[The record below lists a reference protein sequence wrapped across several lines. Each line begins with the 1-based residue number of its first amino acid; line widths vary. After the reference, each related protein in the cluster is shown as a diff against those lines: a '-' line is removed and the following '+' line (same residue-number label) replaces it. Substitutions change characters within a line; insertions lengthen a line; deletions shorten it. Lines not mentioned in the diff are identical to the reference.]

1 MSCLVEEAKILVAEA
16 EENNLGIKVMN
27 ERWRRWDTCSLCEQ
41 DYHGVVRCALGW
53 VCWKTYVGRPEEDW
67 ARRLA
72 MTELGNGLYNA
83 KRYDEELVV
92 REAELS
98 MNRRVGASE
107 REMLATQSN
116 LATSYE
122 MLGRREEALEIK
134 RDVYFRTLELLGKE
148 HEDTLLEANNYA
160 HCLLSLRR
168 FDQARPLLL
177 KTLAVAQCALD
188 KGDETTLRLS
198 WHYARALYENT
209 SATLDELR
217 EGVTTLEETTQTA
230 RRVLGG
236 AHPLTE
242 AIELHLRKAR
252 AVLAACEAPA
262 RLGALAL

>member
-1 MSCLVEEAKILVAEA
+1 MIC
-16 EENNLGIKVMN
+16 M
-27 ERWRRWDTCSLCEQ
+27 
-41 DYHGVVRCALGW
+41 
-53 VCWKTYVGRPEEDW
+53 
-67 ARRLA
+67 ARRLGA
-72 MTELGNGLYNA
+72 P
-83 KRYDEELVV
+83 EEHVLVV
-92 REAELS
+92 Q
-98 MNRRVGASE
+98 G
-107 REMLATQSN
+107 N

-134 RDVYFRTLELLGKE
+134 RDVYFRTLKLLGKE

-177 KTLAVAQCALD
+177 KTLAVAQRALD

-236 AHPLTE
+236 AHPDVVG
-242 AIELHLRKAR
+242 IEESLRDAR
-252 AVLAACEAPA
+252 KVLRA
-262 RLGALAL
+262 RETPPPQS